1 MVDDTVRDQTFA
13 AMRHQNDNNVQYER
27 LFRSVLI
34 VKRRIPNGRLFIWV
48 FTCVLIVLASTDSTE
63 LFTHLWNLQIST
75 NGIISNFCSC
85 KKVPMPGHS
94 NTLESVESLQM
105 VTVILTT
112 NPLLYKNTKLYLL
125 IRSKWN
131 SMVGKSRLKK
141 FKKNQNLSKISLILI
156 KLTIS
161 SINNP

>member
-1 MVDDTVRDQTFA
+1 MIA
-13 AMRHQNDNNVQYER
+13 
-27 LFRSVLI
+27 
-34 VKRRIPNGRLFIWV
+34 KRKIPNGRLFIWV
-48 FTCVLIVLASTDSTE
+48 FTCVLIVRASTDSME
-63 LFTHLWNLQIST
+63 LFTHLWNRQISI

-94 NTLESVESLQM
+94 NTSESVVSLQM

-112 NPLLYKNTKLYLL
+112 NRLLYKNTKLYLL
-125 IRSKWN
+125 IRLKWN
-131 SMVGKSRLKK
+131 SMVDKSKLKK
-141 FKKNQNLSKISLILI
+141 FRKNQNLNKISLILI

>member
-1 MVDDTVRDQTFA
+1 M
-13 AMRHQNDNNVQYER
+13 
-27 LFRSVLI
+27 I

-48 FTCVLIVLASTDSTE
+48 FTCVLIVLASTDSME
-63 LFTHLWNLQIST
+63 SFTRLWNRPISI

-85 KKVPMPGHS
+85 KRGPMLGHS
-94 NTLESVESLQM
+94 STLESVVSLQM
-105 VTVILTT
+105 VIVILTT
-112 NPLLYKNTKLYLL
+112 NRLLYKNTKLYLL

-131 SMVGKSRLKK
+131 SMVGKSKLKK
-141 FKKNQNLSKISLILI
+141 FKKNQNLSKIFLILI